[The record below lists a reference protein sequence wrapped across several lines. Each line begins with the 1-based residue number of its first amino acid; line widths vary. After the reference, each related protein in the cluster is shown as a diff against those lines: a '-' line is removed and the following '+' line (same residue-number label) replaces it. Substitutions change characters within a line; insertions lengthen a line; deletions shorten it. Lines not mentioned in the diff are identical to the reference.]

1 MFHLCS
7 RLQFVYFDM
16 LAGRSD
22 FVRPSWRKFPNQ
34 VLPFT
39 ALKIVLGLCTTAIF
53 AVPLA
58 ALAPQIVPLL
68 KQMASTPGQPPSPQ
82 FLAIFY
88 GSYAIFALVIGFGL
102 LVCGLLT
109 DFLVPSMAFENTTLG
124 EAFHRMDE
132 LIRREPGQ
140 FALFVLLK
148 TVIGLV
154 AYFAA
159 IMVWEIVFLIATVIV
174 GGIVALIGWVL
185 HLAGVP
191 TIALA
196 VPGVLLGLAW
206 YALTVGYGMMIA
218 VGPVLTYMD
227 AYALFFLGGRNPI
240 LGDMLDASTPPA
252 AAPAMYPY
260 AGYAPP
266 VPPIA

>member
-1 MFHLCS
+1 
-7 RLQFVYFDM
+7 M
-16 LAGRSD
+16 LASRSE
-22 FVRPSWRKFPNQ
+22 FVRPSWRKFPKQ

-39 ALKIVLGLCTTAIF
+39 ALKIVLGLCITAIF
-53 AVPLA
+53 AIPLA
-58 ALAPQIVPLL
+58 ALAPQIIPIL
-68 KQMASTPGQPPSPQ
+68 KQMASKPPGQPPSPQ

-88 GSYAIFALVIGFGL
+88 GSYAIVAMVVGFGM
-102 LVCGLLT
+102 LVCGLLA
-109 DFLVPSMAFENTTLG
+109 DFLVPPIAFENTTLG

-159 IMVWEIVFLIATVIV
+159 IIVWEIAFCLVTIIV
-174 GGIVALIGWVL
+174 GGVVVLVGWVL

-196 VPGVLLGLAW
+196 VPGILLGLAW
-206 YALTVGYGMMIA
+206 YALTVGYGMMLAI
-218 VGPVLTYMD
+218 GPVLTYMD
-227 AYALFFLGGRNPI
+227 AYALFFLGGRYPI
-240 LGDMLDASTPPA
+240 LGDMLDASTPPP
-252 AAPAMYPY
+252 APALYPY
-260 AGYAPP
+260 PGYAPP
-266 VPPIA
+266 VPPVA

>member
-1 MFHLCS
+1 
-7 RLQFVYFDM
+7 M
-16 LAGRSD
+16 LATRSD

-39 ALKIVLGLCTTAIF
+39 ALKIVLGLCITAIF

-68 KQMASTPGQPPSPQ
+68 KQVASTPPGQPPSPQ

-109 DFLVPSMAFENTTLG
+109 DFLVPPIAFENTTLG

-159 IMVWEIVFLIATVIV
+159 LMVWEIAFFIVTFIV
-174 GGIVALIGWVL
+174 GGVVVFIGWVL

-191 TIALA
+191 TIALV

-206 YALTVGYGMMIA
+206 DAVTVGYGMMIA
-218 VGPVLTYMD
+218 IGPVLTYMD
-227 AYALFFLGGRNPI
+227 AYALYFLGGRYPI
-240 LGDMLDASTPPA
+240 LGDMLDASTPP
-252 AAPAMYPY
+252 PAVPAVYSYP
-260 AGYAPP
+260 GYAPP
-266 VPPIA
+266 VPPVA